1 MAPDGV
7 SRSVLTF
14 NGTTPGPTIMA
25 DWGDNLIIHVTNN
38 LENNGKLDHFS
49 DIES

>member
-1 MAPDGV
+1 MALDGV

-14 NGTTPGPTIMA
+14 NGTMPGPTIFA

-38 LENNGKLDHFS
+38 LETNGELNL
-49 DIES
+49 